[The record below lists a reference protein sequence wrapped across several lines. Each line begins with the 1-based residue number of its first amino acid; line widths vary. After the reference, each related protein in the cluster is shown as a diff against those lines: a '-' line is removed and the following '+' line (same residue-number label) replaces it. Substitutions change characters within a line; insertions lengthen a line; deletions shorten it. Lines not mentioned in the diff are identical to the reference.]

1 MPKIFDNGVSFYTHG
16 TANIDIYFPEND
28 VRCVW
33 CPFCRAESDLRRF
46 WCRITNHMVYNP
58 DCAGLPEFCPIKI
71 NKETENEKE

>member
-1 MPKIFDNGVSFYTHG
+1 MPKNFDKGVSYYTHG

-28 VRCVW
+28 VRCIW

-46 WCRITNHMVYNP
+46 WCRLTNHMVYNP

-71 NKETENEKE
+71 NKEKEE